1 MAKSPIKF
9 GLGEYSD
16 EPFELKSG
24 NTPLFKHIGSSPY
37 EKEYDDDKKKEN
49 KDIIVKGGGKR
60 TVWQALAE
68 GITGG
73 LDAVYGTGKVK
84 YDNTVQ
90 IAKNKEEVEK
100 KSKTISENIID
111 EETGGDDEAETDQMP
126 NKDWEAGQAKAKES
140 GEDLNALVAKR
151 ETLTKGSTEWNENQN
166 KINEA
171 LGHEKRYKV
180 D

>member
-1 MAKSPIKF
+1 MAKN
-9 GLGEYSD
+9 
-16 EPFELKSG
+16 PFKLRSG
-24 NTPLFKHIGSSPY
+24 NTPLFKHIGSSPNKQGTRFSTPSTTNTNT
-37 EKEYDDDKKKEN
+37 ETDKKKEN
-49 KDIIVKGGGKR
+49 RDIVVKGSGK
-60 TVWQALAE
+60 TNAGQIFAE
-68 GITGG
+68 AITGG

-84 YDNTVQ
+84 FDNTVQ
-90 IAKNKEEVEK
+90 IAKNKEEVDK